1 MIISFTGTGST
12 GKSTLLKLCKE
23 HYGNKFYYV
32 DEVTRL
38 VKREF
43 GVDIN
48 EDAGN
53 ITQLLIMNQ
62 HILNSLIGSK
72 HVLMDRC
79 CIDGLVY
86 TEWLYNKGKV
96 DKWVA
101 EYASNVAA
109 MLLQKID
116 IIFHCV
122 ADFELVKDGERSDN
136 EAFRDEIEHM
146 MNSVLYHKK
155 INGIHDKIVTLAGG
169 IDERMAKIKQTIE
182 NYDKNKTR

>member
-1 MIISFTGTGST
+1 MVISFTGTGST

-23 HYGNKFYYV
+23 YYSNKFYYV

-43 GVDIN
+43 GVTIN

-62 HILNSLIGSK
+62 HILNSLIESE

-79 CIDGLVY
+79 CIDGLIY

-101 EYASNVAA
+101 EYARNVAT

-136 EAFRDEIEHM
+136 EIFRDEIEHM
-146 MNSVLYHKK
+146 MNSILYHKK
-155 INGIHDKIVTLAGG
+155 IEGIHSKIITLAGSVE
-169 IDERMAKIKQTIE
+169 DRMKKIKQTIE
-182 NYDKNKTR
+182 HYDANQTR